1 MSYSAPLE
9 LLTDAT
15 GSVTFGWMDE
25 GVYYARFSHSLSARL
40 GEAFAARL
48 RSAVQSSSGPIKYY
62 ADGAALESYDLLA
75 RSAFVRVVTEHRRR
89 FESITVLA
97 WSGGEIDRALVSA
110 LGELMVV
117 TKDSIDFEAGL
128 FATVPRARYK
138 LGAKTDSRN
147 RSRWPLR
154 R

>member
-15 GSVTFGWMDE
+15 GSVTFGWMEE
-25 GVYYARFSHSLSARL
+25 GVYYARFSHCLSARL

-48 RSAVQSSSGPIKYY
+48 RAAAQSAAAIKYFG
-62 ADGAALESYDLLA
+62 DGRALESYDLLA

-89 FESITVLA
+89 FQSITLLP
-97 WSGGEIDRALVSA
+97 WTGGEVDKALLAA
-110 LGELMVV
+110 LGDSIEVI
-117 TKDSIDFEAGL
+117 KDTIDFETSL
-128 FATVPRARYK
+128 FATAPRARYK
-138 LGAKTDSRN
+138 LGVKNDDRA

>member
-25 GVYYARFSHSLSARL
+25 GVYYARFSHCLSARL

-48 RSAVQSSSGPIKYY
+48 RAAAQSVGSIKYFG
-62 ADGAALESYDLLA
+62 DGRALESYDLLA

-89 FESITVLA
+89 FESITLLP
-97 WSGGEIDRALVSA
+97 WLGGEVDKALLGA
-110 LGELMVV
+110 LGDSLEVI
-117 TKDSIDFEAGL
+117 KDTIDFEASL
-128 FATVPRARYK
+128 FAAAPQARYK
-138 LGAKTDSRN
+138 LGAKADNRA

>member
-1 MSYSAPLE
+1 MSHSAPLE

-48 RSAVQSSSGPIKYY
+48 RVAVQGGAPIKYY
-62 ADGAALESYDLLA
+62 GDSRALESYDLLA
-75 RSAFVRVVTEHRRR
+75 RSAFVRVVNEHRRR
-89 FESITVLA
+89 FASITLLS
-97 WSGGEIDRALVSA
+97 WDGGEVSDVLVSA
-110 LGELMVV
+110 LGQPTIV
-117 TKDSIDFEAGL
+117 TKDAVSFEASL
-128 FATVPRARYK
+128 FETAPRARYK
-138 LGAKTDSRN
+138 LGAKTEARA

>member
-9 LLTDAT
+9 LLTDAM

-48 RSAVQSSSGPIKYY
+48 RAAVQSAGAVKYFG
-62 ADGAALESYDLLA
+62 DGRALESYDLLA
-75 RSAFVRVVTEHRRR
+75 RSAFVRVVAEHRER
-89 FESITVLA
+89 FDRITLLS
-97 WSGGEIDRALVSA
+97 WSGGEIDSALVAA
-110 LGELMVV
+110 LGEPTDV
-117 TKDSIDFEAGL
+117 TKDLIDFETRL
-128 FATVPRARYK
+128 FATCPRARYK
-138 LGAKTDSRN
+138 LGAKSDSPA

>member
-1 MSYSAPLE
+1 MPNSAPLE

-25 GVYYARFSHSLSARL
+25 GVYYARFSHTLSARL

-48 RSAVQSSSGPIKYY
+48 RAAAQSCELEYFG
-62 ADGAALESYDLLA
+62 DGRALESYDLLA

-89 FESITVLA
+89 FRAITLLP
-97 WSGGEIDRALVSA
+97 WSGGEASEALLSA
-110 LGELMVV
+110 LGPRTEVIR
-117 TKDSIDFEAGL
+117 DSIDFEAKL
-128 FATVPRARYK
+128 FVTAPRARYK
-138 LGAKTDSRN
+138 LGAKSQGRA

>member
-9 LLTDAT
+9 LLTDAL

-25 GVYYARFSHSLSARL
+25 GVYYARFSHCLSARL

-48 RSAVQSSSGPIKYY
+48 RSAVQGSAPIKYY
-62 ADGAALESYDLLA
+62 GDARALESYDLLA
-75 RSAFVRVVTEHRRR
+75 RSAFVRVVSEHRRR
-89 FESITVLA
+89 FESITLLA
-97 WSGGEIDRALVSA
+97 WSGGEVSDVLVRT
-110 LGELMVV
+110 LGQPTIV
-117 TKDSIDFEAGL
+117 TSDAIDFETSL
-128 FATVPRARYK
+128 FATAPRARYK
-138 LGAKTDSRN
+138 LGAKTDTRA